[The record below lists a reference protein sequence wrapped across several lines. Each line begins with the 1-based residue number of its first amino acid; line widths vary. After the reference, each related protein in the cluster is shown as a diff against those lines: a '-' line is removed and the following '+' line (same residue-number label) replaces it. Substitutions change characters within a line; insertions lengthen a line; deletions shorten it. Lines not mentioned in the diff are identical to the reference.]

1 MERIWNWFEKTKKLR
16 GNMFFKMM
24 FLYCTFTFVI
34 IYILANILRYF
45 SEENISQKT
54 YLSNLNKLSM
64 MQVYCDAN
72 VMQKINDIILGIQIQ
87 TDGKI
92 AINNFMQTKGKLNEG
107 ELYNTYQELN
117 TVILDIPIIS
127 SLELYNRANNIFLS
141 SGTGVDYN
149 PDSTKYV
156 NYFNDG
162 RGPMW
167 IETNNGAT
175 SVINTFHMYAAPEE
189 KTHAQ

>member
-1 MERIWNWFEKTKKLR
+1 
-16 GNMFFKMM
+16 MM

-34 IYILANILRYF
+34 IYILANILSYF
-45 SEENISQKT
+45 PRKIFSKT

-107 ELYNTYQELN
+107 R
-117 TVILDIPIIS
+117 TV
-127 SLELYNRANNIFLS
+127 
-141 SGTGVDYN
+141 
-149 PDSTKYV
+149 
-156 NYFNDG
+156 
-162 RGPMW
+162 
-167 IETNNGAT
+167 
-175 SVINTFHMYAAPEE
+175 
-189 KTHAQ
+189 